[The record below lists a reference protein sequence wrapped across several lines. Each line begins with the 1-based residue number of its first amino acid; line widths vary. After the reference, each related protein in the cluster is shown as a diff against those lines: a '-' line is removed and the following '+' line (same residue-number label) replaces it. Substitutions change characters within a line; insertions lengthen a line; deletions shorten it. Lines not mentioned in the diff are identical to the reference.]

1 MILKEEDIKDSSLME
16 WEMVMEAFISQ
27 VEATI
32 KDNGKII

>member
-1 MILKEEDIKDSSLME
+1 MILKEGDIKDLSLME

>member
-1 MILKEEDIKDSSLME
+1 MILKEEDIKDLSSME